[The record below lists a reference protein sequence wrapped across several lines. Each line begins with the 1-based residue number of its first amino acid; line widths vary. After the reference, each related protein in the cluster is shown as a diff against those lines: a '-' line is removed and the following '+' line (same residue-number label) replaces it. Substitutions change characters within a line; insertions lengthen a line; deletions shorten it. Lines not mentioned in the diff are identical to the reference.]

1 MNVTFSSARVTA
13 GPAECRAARGA
24 GSGAPTRVWQGQQGG
39 TDTAACTAQ
48 MPFVHIDGAGVATRY
63 SRDDEKKI
71 RNARGR
77 GDKSVRVSDVLLPN
91 GQILQFE
98 VRFDSNAT
106 SKRWH
111 TPPPSGMIQVN
122 LRDHNTRVVEYR
134 LEAALTDGAAAAAA
148 EAATVADLRPDCTEL
163 EQEPEPEL
171 EPERAPEPEQERKLE
186 QFREAE
192 QPLDRSVWEC
202 AFGESNRSVWK
213 AYSTDIQE
221 KLRTA
226 YAADPSATFQFEET
240 RQFPAT
246 ERYPAKTETFRYSID
261 FSAAPDF
268 VQTNIKTQK
277 QRRVRR
283 RVCWCTTPKA
293 RAAVG
298 EAPLRVLC
306 IDGGGTRGLIP
317 AILMQRI
324 EEVCAPHRIDELFD
338 VVAGTSTGGAQ
349 PHVQHSDC

>member
-1 MNVTFSSARVTA
+1 M
-13 GPAECRAARGA
+13 
-24 GSGAPTRVWQGQQGG
+24 
-39 TDTAACTAQ
+39 
-48 MPFVHIDGAGVATRY
+48 
-63 SRDDEKKI
+63 
-71 RNARGR
+71 
-77 GDKSVRVSDVLLPN
+77 RVSDVLLPN

-134 LEAALTDGAAAAAA
+134 LELVQTDDAAAAAGGP
-148 EAATVADLRPDCTEL
+148 AAVADLRPDGIQP
-163 EQEPEPEL
+163 EQEPERGL
-171 EPERAPEPEQERKLE
+171 EPERAAEHEHQLHGEH
-186 QFREAE
+186 FREAD
-192 QPLDRSVWEC
+192 QSLDRSVWEC
-202 AFGESNRSVWK
+202 AFRENAGICSAWT
-213 AYSTDIQE
+213 AYPADIQA

-226 YAADPSATFQFEET
+226 YATDPSATFEFEET

-246 ERYPAKTETFRYSID
+246 DRYPAKTETFGYSID

-268 VQTNIKTQK
+268 MQTNLKTRK

-283 RVCWCTTPKA
+283 RGQWCTTAKA
-293 RAAVG
+293 RATVG
-298 EAPLRVLC
+298 TAPLRILC
-306 IDGGGTRGLIP
+306 VDGGGTRGLIP
-317 AILMQRI
+317 AILMQRL

-349 PHVQHSDC
+349 RHFQCLDC